1 MRHKEGYRIP
11 RTRHPALSHPCALTA
26 ARAPSSPKP
35 RGGHLEAQLCTHS
48 PRSGIKCAFPSAGRW
63 KGETTSPDSAG
74 EFLRTSHTS
83 LAILLTFPHL
93 VYRPTPAPCIT
104 FVTEDVSDR
113 RLGDGPKER
122 IRMFFRQTALG
133 SSPHPH
139 TSPAL
144 WGRLLNH
151 PEPRLLMSKPG
162 LSHWGFVKCERA
174 QVKPRYVTGI
184 HTMLAFLPR
193 RRHL

>member
-1 MRHKEGYRIP
+1 MPHRGHVVLSGIKTCMGLSFLGSPSFWKSLYSDVRHKEGYRIP

-35 RGGHLEAQLCTHS
+35 RGGHLEAQLRTHS
-48 PRSGIKCAFPSAGRW
+48 PRSGIKCVFPSAGRW

-113 RLGDGPKER
+113 CLGDGTK
-122 IRMFFRQTALG
+122 
-133 SSPHPH
+133 
-139 TSPAL
+139 
-144 WGRLLNH
+144 
-151 PEPRLLMSKPG
+151 
-162 LSHWGFVKCERA
+162 
-174 QVKPRYVTGI
+174 
-184 HTMLAFLPR
+184 
-193 RRHL
+193 